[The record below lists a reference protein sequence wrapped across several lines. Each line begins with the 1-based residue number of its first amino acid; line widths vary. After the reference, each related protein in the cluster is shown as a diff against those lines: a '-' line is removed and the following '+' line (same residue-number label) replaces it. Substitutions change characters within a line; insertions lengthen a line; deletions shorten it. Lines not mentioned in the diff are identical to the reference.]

1 MCAECRSTPC
11 LSGCPNRVDKSI
23 GVCPLCNEKILDY
36 EPFYDFDSEK
46 YHESCFQD
54 SAVSILMDMGA
65 RFYECSEE

>member
-23 GVCPLCNEKILDY
+23 GVCPVCNEKIIDY
-36 EPFYDFDSEK
+36 EPFYDFDGEK
-46 YHESCFQD
+46 YHEACFQD

-65 RFYECSEE
+65 RGTRTE